1 MNSICHES
9 NFEIKIERKAKNKN
23 ISMYNTS
30 IFIGGR
36 QNLKSKRIHLS
47 TNTRYNNTAHREIT
61 NFRNKKNKSVDR
73 VNIELEKS
81 ANSEMNEQIDIIK
94 MMNVRWQNNLNISKS
109 DLNIIQKQ
117 EKKEVKEEK
126 ENEKKEEKEKA
137 NLFDMDKYIKDL
149 KERINLNYNLE
160 VNDNNPEYFVLLKM
174 DKFEQNNIFIH
185 EIIAPKSKEDF
196 EKSVDKFIKRKSTQ
210 INKDN
215 NTTDSTSSMD
225 TNKKKSKFSKKEN
238 KENINNNLKDAGE
251 EFSPIFILNQ
261 KDLRDLYYIVEPKKT
276 NRIKMINYEINN
288 FSFDYFPTIKKTIL
302 RAVNEPKEVKIEKKY
317 SLYEMNVENLELI
330 QANKTEK
337 KYNYKITTNNSLSI
351 LSQYKKEE
359 KEEKEEEKNPIQ
371 IQDDIEN
378 KEIIPQKKETEDFS
392 QCTPIS
398 LLQNKF
404 SVYAVSKWLKYS
416 IPNPQSQI
424 FIKYDYISKRKIIS
438 PMDLLMTNFTLWIER
453 IETKRNDNK
462 YSLSISSSANS
473 NFKNNNSQQTGKS
486 LTYNKNRN
494 TKVKLGKNNNYEMGS
509 NGSFIKPINLK
520 TKVFK

>member
-1 MNSICHES
+1 
-9 NFEIKIERKAKNKN
+9 
-23 ISMYNTS
+23 
-30 IFIGGR
+30 
-36 QNLKSKRIHLS
+36 
-47 TNTRYNNTAHREIT
+47 
-61 NFRNKKNKSVDR
+61 
-73 VNIELEKS
+73 
-81 ANSEMNEQIDIIK
+81 MNEQIDIIK

-149 KERINLNYNLE
+149 KEKINLNYNLE

-238 KENINNNLKDAGE
+238 KENINNNIKDAGE

-288 FSFDYFPTIKKTIL
+288 FSFDYFPTIKKTML

-337 KYNYKITTNNSLSI
+337 KYNYKITTNNSKSKM
-351 LSQYKKEE
+351 SQYKKEE
-359 KEEKEEEKNPIQ
+359 KEEK
-371 IQDDIEN
+371 
-378 KEIIPQKKETEDFS
+378 EDFS

-462 YSLSISSSANS
+462 YSLSISPSANS
-473 NFKNNNSQQTGKS
+473 NFKNNN
-486 LTYNKNRN
+486 
-494 TKVKLGKNNNYEMGS
+494 
-509 NGSFIKPINLK
+509 
-520 TKVFK
+520 